1 MKKNIIIFT
10 LYLLT
15 FTSGFSQKIT
25 YSPLLKKETI
35 NTDFKIIGRNGN
47 NFLIYK
53 NNYRKQ
59 YITYYNEAMEYIEDV
74 TLDDIPE
81 KALNVEFLN
90 QEDKLIV
97 IYQYQKSKIVY
108 CDALIISQDGKKI
121 SDPVN
126 LDTTSIGYFS
136 ENNIYGTSFS
146 EDKNLILIYK
156 QKIGRAHV

>member
-1 MKKNIIIFT
+1 MLFR
-10 LYLLT
+10 
-15 FTSGFSQKIT
+15 S
-25 YSPLLKKETI
+25 
-35 NTDFKIIGRNGN
+35 
-47 NFLIYK
+47 
-53 NNYRKQ
+53 
-59 YITYYNEAMEYIEDV
+59 EYIEDV

-90 QEDKLIV
+90 QKDKLVV

-108 CDALIISQDGKKI
+108 CDAFIISQDGKKI

-156 QKIGRAHV
+156 QNIKNGTITLATKLFDQQLNLLESSRTVNEFNQRKEEYSDCYVDNEGNFVYTKEQIGRAHV